1 MHAHADFPVRTS
13 SRDQRE
19 NVMKKRIR
27 YAVVGLEHIAQTAV
41 LPAFEHAEN
50 SKLAA
55 LVTGNPEKN
64 RKLSGRYGVNACTY
78 DDLEMALEREEVDA
92 VYIAT
97 PNILHREHTE
107 RAARQG
113 VHVLC
118 EKPMATTQDDCEAMI
133 RAAAEN
139 NVKLM
144 IAYRLHF
151 NDANLHAVRV
161 AQSGELGEV
170 RYFGSLFGL
179 QVKEGNIRT
188 RKALGGGTLF
198 DIGIYCINAAR
209 YLFRDEPIEVVGL
222 TANQGE
228 KRFTKI
234 EEMTGAVLRFPRERL
249 GAFTCSFGSSDIAE
263 YEVIGT
269 KGHLRLENAYE
280 YRGELK
286 CFTTIEGKK
295 SEKIFP
301 PGDQFAPELIYFSDC
316 IIHDRAP
323 EPSGREGLADVRVI
337 NAIYESAEIGRA
349 VRIEPVPKKHRPEQ
363 TMAIKRPPVEKT
375 ELVGAAPPHSK

>member
-1 MHAHADFPVRTS
+1 MNR
-13 SRDQRE
+13 
-19 NVMKKRIR
+19 KLR
-27 YAVVGLEHIAQTAV
+27 YAVVGLGHIAQTAV
-41 LPAFEHAEN
+41 LPAFKHAEN
-50 SKLAA
+50 SQLAA
-55 LVTGNPEKN
+55 LVTGNREKN
-64 RKLSGRYGVNACTY
+64 RELSERYSVNAYNY
-78 DDLEMALEREEVDA
+78 DDLEEAFEKEQVDA
-92 VYIAT
+92 AYIAT

-107 RAARQG
+107 RAARAG

-118 EKPMATTQDDCEAMI
+118 EKPMATTQEDCEAMM
-133 RAAAEN
+133 RAATQN

-161 AQSGELGEV
+161 AKSGDLGDL

-188 RKALGGGTLF
+188 RKDLGGGTLF

-222 TANQGE
+222 TANNGE
-228 KRFTKI
+228 KRFVEI
-234 EEMTGAVLRFPRERL
+234 EEMTAATMRFPGERL
-249 GAFTCSFGSSDIAE
+249 ATFTCSFGSSDVSQ
-263 YEVIGT
+263 YDLVGT
-269 KGHLRLENAYE
+269 KGRLRLDNAYE
-280 YRGELK
+280 YQGEIS
-286 CFTTIEGKK
+286 CVTTIDGKK
-295 SEKIFP
+295 TKKTFK

-323 EPSGREGLADVRVI
+323 EPSGKEGLADIRVI

-349 VRIEPVPKKHRPEQ
+349 VRIEPVPKKRRPDKAMQ
-363 TMAIKRPPVEKT
+363 IKRPPVRTPKP
-375 ELVGAAPPHSK
+375 VGASAPH